1 MIKAA
6 TKCPSTKIVLSGY
19 SQGAQ
24 LVANAAGKISA
35 ANAARVVA
43 GKFASAFA
51 TQLPTNFHPVVNF
64 GDPNGGRALSKIPS
78 SKVLTVCHSGD
89 NICEG
94 GSSITAA
101 HLNYQ
106 QDAPAAATFVAA
118 RV

>member
-1 MIKAA
+1 MH
-6 TKCPSTKIVLSGY
+6 
-19 SQGAQ
+19 
-24 LVANAAGKISA
+24 NAAGKISA

-43 GKFASAFA
+43 GKFV
-51 TQLPTNFHPVVNF
+51 PTIPARFHANDRLVVNF
-64 GDPNGGRALSKIPS
+64 GDPNGGRALSKIPA

-94 GSSITAA
+94 GAVITGA

-106 QDAPAAATFVAA
+106 QDAPAAAQYVAA

>member
-1 MIKAA
+1 
-6 TKCPSTKIVLSGY
+6 
-19 SQGAQ
+19 
-24 LVANAAGKISA
+24 VANAAGKIST

-43 GKFASAFA
+43 GKFAPAFA
-51 TQLPTNFHPVVNF
+51 TQLPTNVHSVVNF

-106 QDAPAAATFVAA
+106 QDAPAAAQFVTA

>member
-1 MIKAA
+1 
-6 TKCPSTKIVLSGY
+6 
-19 SQGAQ
+19 
-24 LVANAAGKISA
+24 VANAAGKISA

-43 GKFASAFA
+43 GKFYPVLA
-51 TQLPTNFHPVVNF
+51 TQLPTNVHSVVNF

-94 GSSITAA
+94 GSNITGA

-106 QDAPAAATFVAA
+106 QDAPAAAQFVAA